1 VGILRA
7 LFRNIEI
14 PLKGGYQKKL
24 LNLYDA
30 IYTLK
35 DSELFY
41 IFSHS

>member
-1 VGILRA
+1 MRV

-30 IYTLK
+30 IYT
-35 DSELFY
+35 
-41 IFSHS
+41 H